1 MRTLV
6 LGVGNPLMSDDGVGL
21 RVLEALSG
29 QQPALDDVDYLD
41 AGTLSLLLLP
51 RFEHCD
57 ALLVLDAAQLGGTPG
72 DLRVLHGADMDAFFR
87 NARGSVH
94 EVGIRDLLDAAR
106 LTGTLPSRQGVR
118 RRAAA
123 AGGDRLV
130 AQPVAAVRRLRR
142 RPRTPAR
149 SSRRGSRTPAATSL
163 AAAVAQVAAATYSF
177 TAIHQGKLI
186 RPWRTTPIPLAR
198 RRVGERRQG
207 R

>member
-57 ALLVLDAAQLGGTPG
+57 ALLVLDAAQLGGAPG

-94 EVGIRDLLDAAR
+94 DAKGVARVRRFLDRAFSSQMKGQGFSFVEILSPCVTFRPEQKGWKEQVHPTPLEPTDDPGRAAR
-106 LTGTLPSRQGVR
+106 RVMTDDGLNIGVLY
-118 RRAAA
+118 A
-123 AGGDRLV
+123 GDRTPYPLG
-130 AQPVAAVRRLRR
+130 
-142 RPRTPAR
+142 PRGTRA
-149 SSRRGSRTPAATSL
+149 SIENMEAEFAL
-163 AAAVAQVAAATYSF
+163 
-177 TAIHQGKLI
+177 
-186 RPWRTTPIPLAR
+186 
-198 RRVGERRQG
+198 
-207 R
+207 

>member
-29 QQPALDDVDYLD
+29 RQPALDDVDYLD

-57 ALLVLDAAQLGGTPG
+57 ALLVLDAAQLGGAPG
-72 DLRVLHGADMDAFFR
+72 ELRVLHGADMDIFFR

-106 LTGTLPSRQGVR
+106 LTGTLPSRRAFVGVQPQR
-118 RRAAA
+118 VTIGSALSPSLYASIAPATAQARAILEAWQS
-123 AGGDRLV
+123 D
-130 AQPVAAVRRLRR
+130 
-142 RPRTPAR
+142 AR
-149 SSRRGSRTPAATSL
+149 SD
-163 AAAVAQVAAATYSF
+163 
-177 TAIHQGKLI
+177 
-186 RPWRTTPIPLAR
+186 
-198 RRVGERRQG
+198 
-207 R
+207 

>member
-57 ALLVLDAAQLGGTPG
+57 ALLVLDAAQLGGSPG

-106 LTGTLPSRQGVR
+106 LTGTLPSRRAFVGVQPQR
-118 RRAAA
+118 VAIGSSLSPSLHASIAPAAA
-123 AGGDRLV
+123 HARAILEAWQSD
-130 AQPVAAVRRLRR
+130 
-142 RPRTPAR
+142 AR
-149 SSRRGSRTPAATSL
+149 SD
-163 AAAVAQVAAATYSF
+163 
-177 TAIHQGKLI
+177 
-186 RPWRTTPIPLAR
+186 
-198 RRVGERRQG
+198 
-207 R
+207 

>member
-29 QQPALDDVDYLD
+29 QQPALDGVDYLD

-57 ALLVLDAAQLGGTPG
+57 ALLVLDAAQLGGAPG
-72 DLRVLHGADMDAFFR
+72 DLRVQHGADMDAFFR

-106 LTGTLPSRQGVR
+106 LTGTLPPGGRSWACSRSGWPSAPRSVR
-118 RRAAA
+118 RCNR
-123 AGGDRLV
+123 
-130 AQPVAAVRRLRR
+130 PLRR

-149 SSRRGSRTPAATSL
+149 SSRRGSPMPAATSP
-163 AAAVAQVAAATYSF
+163 VATVASLRQLRTVSRRY
-177 TAIHQGKLI
+177 I
-186 RPWRTTPIPLAR
+186 RAS
-198 RRVGERRQG
+198 
-207 R
+207 

>member
-21 RVLEALSG
+21 CVLEALSG

-57 ALLVLDAAQLGGTPG
+57 ALLVLDAAQLGGAPG
-72 DLRVLHGADMDAFFR
+72 DLSVLHGADMDAFFR

-106 LTGTLPSRQGVR
+106 LTGTLPP
-118 RRAAA
+118 RRAFVGVQPQQVAIGSTLSLSLRASIAPAA
-123 AGGDRLV
+123 AHARAILEAWQSV
-130 AQPVAAVRRLRR
+130 
-142 RPRTPAR
+142 PR
-149 SSRRGSRTPAATSL
+149 SD
-163 AAAVAQVAAATYSF
+163 
-177 TAIHQGKLI
+177 
-186 RPWRTTPIPLAR
+186 
-198 RRVGERRQG
+198 
-207 R
+207 